1 MISVIFLLGGCSFLE
16 EANDSIQYA
25 TEATEYINELSAFA
39 EETSSL
45 ASEAVDNP
53 EAKGELESSLTS
65 LQDTVTEFNNIEAPS
80 FAEGIHQNLIEK
92 NQELLDITNNVL
104 ENGEV
109 VIEKLQD
116 SEIYQTIDNIRDL
129 KDQVEQLGEI

>member
-1 MISVIFLLGGCSFLE
+1 RSLVSVSLLP
-16 EANDSIQYA
+16 
-25 TEATEYINELSAFA
+25 TPP
-39 EETSSL
+39 SSTL
-45 ASEAVDNP
+45 FPYTTLFRS